1 MSEEYI
7 LNFGYCPDCGTQ
19 FVFDRENTAWTEE
32 QDLVVVPLVCPNCRY
47 SGGAHIRLTPVAADA
62 EHE

>member
-1 MSEEYI
+1 MI
-7 LNFGYCPDCGTQ
+7 ALRI
-19 FVFDRENTAWTEE
+19 VFDRENTAWTEE

-62 EHE
+62 EQQQALGEQETPRRSN